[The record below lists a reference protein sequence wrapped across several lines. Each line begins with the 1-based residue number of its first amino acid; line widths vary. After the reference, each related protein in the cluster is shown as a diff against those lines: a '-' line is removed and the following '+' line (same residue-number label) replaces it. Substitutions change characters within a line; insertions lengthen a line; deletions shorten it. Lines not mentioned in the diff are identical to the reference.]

1 MSDMHIGRNWVAPD
15 PFAPGC
21 GCAVL
26 ACGLVSA
33 RATGECDQH
42 SVMAE
47 RTIRTMH
54 RAEDCPIPVPDA
66 PHGTKTR
73 SAGSAA

>member
-21 GCAVL
+21 GCTVL
-26 ACGLVSA
+26 SCGLVSLSEA
-33 RATGECDQH
+33 DERGCDQH
-42 SVMAE
+42 SLDAM

-54 RAEDCPIPVPDA
+54 KAEDCKEGASDD
-66 PHGTKTR
+66 
-73 SAGSAA
+73 